1 MEGENGGPTK
11 GSSIPLAG
19 RDQTPV
25 YAGRLEIR
33 PADHAALVDGRPLI
47 LTVRE
52 LQLLTEL
59 AHNAERVMTREELY
73 ERVWGRA
80 HRKSDRSVDVYVG
93 RLRAKLERA
102 LPGRRFIHTHTGI
115 GYRFSPQA

>member
-1 MEGENGGPTK
+1 MEGENGGPGPGAT
-11 GSSIPLAG
+11 IPVIG

-59 AHNAERVMTREELY
+59 AQNAERVMTREELY
-73 ERVWGRA
+73 GAVWGGA
-80 HRKSDRSVDVYVG
+80 YRKSDRSVDVYVG
-93 RLRAKLERA
+93 RLRAKLDRA
-102 LPGRRFIHTHTGI
+102 LPGRRFIHTHTGL
-115 GYRFSPQA
+115 GYRFSPHA